1 MVESLSALA
10 HMLYHEL
17 QTEANSPTYQEL
29 DKVQAARLKG
39 IINQASRALPEHA
52 AFFNNIQ
59 RDTIW
64 TGTTWSVKEAIS
76 ILEYIMKLGALQS
89 NIDKKNREGKV
100 FATAEEKLKESAASL
115 SRDDFVGVINN
126 LNTALELALKDRL
139 GIPNTISR
147 VRTGRIIDVLV
158 ARKLGPYRYLIE
170 AQKHVLQLDNKVKH
184 QGYLPSKADCI
195 SALKATED
203 LLQKLK
209 AWRVKLTKEVQN
221 EVFEAL

>member
-1 MVESLSALA
+1 MRLVSAKDGN
-10 HMLYHEL
+10 H
-17 QTEANSPTYQEL
+17 SW
-29 DKVQAARLKG
+29 
-39 IINQASRALPEHA
+39 AS
-52 AFFNNIQ
+52 
-59 RDTIW
+59 
-64 TGTTWSVKEAIS
+64 S
-76 ILEYIMKLGALQS
+76 LEYIMKLGALQR

-126 LNTALELALKDRL
+126 LNTSLELALKDRL
-139 GIPNTISR
+139 GIPNTISK

-195 SALKATED
+195 NALKAMED